1 MATNKRA
8 LAICDS
14 CGMRYSHRV
23 MKKSSYNT
31 IRCPQCFDG
40 NFDLKNHPQNRAP
53 DVRDDPTIKDPRP
66 DDGGRNLTWQLAN
79 ITWNNIPEPNTRKW
93 STV

>member
-14 CGMRYSHRV
+14 CGMRYPHRV
-23 MKKSSYNT
+23 MRKTSYGT
-31 IRCPQCFDG
+31 LRCPECFDD
-40 NFDLKNHPQNRAP
+40 NFDLKNHPQNRVA

-66 DDGGRNLTWQLAN
+66 DYCGRNAILNTTA
-79 ITWNNIPEPNTRKW
+79 ITWNDDSTDTVRKW
-93 STV
+93 NII